1 MKRHKIVLDPVSNRR
16 LICLLAL
23 TAGIC
28 FAVFCG
34 NLSFGRAS
42 VHRHDRPTSVVFIF
56 NVQHQP
62 FRPAGGAARPWRVNH
77 GSSQLQ
83 RNLRRLRGVDP
94 GWIPIFDIFDSIIC
108 HFSPD
113 MAAWL
118 FELSVGF
125 LAESFSI
132 SFGIISQQHGALIKN
147 NWTQLQHARSWSSR
161 PACAVFEVSGL
172 ETVSN
177 HGRCLGYYQHRC
189 QPIYDHVWGDAKD
202 PSLRMIHTI
211 MQIKRLGASVPNPAA
226 VGSSAPLFGSRLNP
240 PRHRLPPLAT
250 RVLRPP
256 ERGSPVGPVRFAA
269 DVWRPPWAPAR
280 SH

>member
-1 MKRHKIVLDPVSNRR
+1 MQGFFFLPTGLKLRFLRPTRSACELQKKRCPRNETTQNSVRPGLQPQADLPACADRR
-16 LICLLAL
+16 NLFCS
-23 TAGIC
+23 
-28 FAVFCG
+28 FCG

-56 NVQHQP
+56 NVQHQL

-94 GWIPIFDIFDSIIC
+94 GRILIFDIFDSVIC

-132 SFGIISQQHGALIKN
+132 SFGIISQQRGALIKN
-147 NWTQLQHARSWSSR
+147 NWTQLQHARS
-161 PACAVFEVSGL
+161 
-172 ETVSN
+172 
-177 HGRCLGYYQHRC
+177 
-189 QPIYDHVWGDAKD
+189 
-202 PSLRMIHTI
+202 
-211 MQIKRLGASVPNPAA
+211 
-226 VGSSAPLFGSRLNP
+226 
-240 PRHRLPPLAT
+240 
-250 RVLRPP
+250 
-256 ERGSPVGPVRFAA
+256 
-269 DVWRPPWAPAR
+269 
-280 SH
+280 

>member
-28 FAVFCG
+28 FAVFVEISRSDAPQFTDTTAPPP
-34 NLSFGRAS
+34 LFSFS
-42 VHRHDRPTSVVFIF
+42 MYKL
-56 NVQHQP
+56 

-94 GWIPIFDIFDSIIC
+94 GRILIFDIFDSVIC

-132 SFGIISQQHGALIKN
+132 SFGIISQQPGALIKN
-147 NWTQLQHARSWSSR
+147 NWTQLQHAQS
-161 PACAVFEVSGL
+161 
-172 ETVSN
+172 
-177 HGRCLGYYQHRC
+177 
-189 QPIYDHVWGDAKD
+189 
-202 PSLRMIHTI
+202 
-211 MQIKRLGASVPNPAA
+211 
-226 VGSSAPLFGSRLNP
+226 
-240 PRHRLPPLAT
+240 
-250 RVLRPP
+250 
-256 ERGSPVGPVRFAA
+256 
-269 DVWRPPWAPAR
+269 
-280 SH
+280 